1 MKKRKR
7 RSDDADERRRRRG
20 DDHIRA
26 PNTPAE
32 TRAER
37 NEDDANAD
45 ADEEEA
51 IEDADEDARVRA
63 LAAPVA
69 SSRSPGGRRR
79 GPRSESEYRGVTLYK
94 RTGRFESHIWHDG
107 RQRHIGSFRTARD
120 AASAHD
126 RVAIK
131 LRGWGAELNF
141 PASSYGSDAG
151 FRRDLAEYD
160 ADAFIARVRI
170 GKGATRERLR
180 HGEVPIRGAE
190 LNGASRTA
198 SGTSDGE
205 RRRERSGG
213 ERRRE
218 RGGGERRRE
227 RGGGERR
234 RERGAGYEVVFGR

>member
-32 TRAER
+32 RNAESD
-37 NEDDANAD
+37 EDDANAERN
-45 ADEEEA
+45 EEGA

-63 LAAPVA
+63 LATPVA
-69 SSRSPGGRRR
+69 SSRSPGARRR

-180 HGEVPIRGAE
+180 QGEVPIRGAE
-190 LNGASRTA
+190 SNGANEAAANGVGNPRRRTA
-198 SGTSDGE
+198 SGTK
-205 RRRERSGG
+205 RRI
-213 ERRRE
+213 
-218 RGGGERRRE
+218 
-227 RGGGERR
+227 
-234 RERGAGYEVVFGR
+234 